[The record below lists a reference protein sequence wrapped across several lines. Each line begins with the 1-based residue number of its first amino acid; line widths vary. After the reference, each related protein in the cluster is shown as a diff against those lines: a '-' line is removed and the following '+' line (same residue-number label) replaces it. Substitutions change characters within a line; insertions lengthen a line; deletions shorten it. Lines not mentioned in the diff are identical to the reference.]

1 MAVGFVPCS
10 VIPVYNHERTVARV
24 LGAVRAAGL
33 PCFLV
38 DDGSGPQCA
47 RELERLAGRTERTH
61 LLRLP
66 ENRGKG
72 RAVMAGFGAAAAQG
86 FTHALQVDADGQH
99 SLDDIPRLLDDAR
112 AHPDALVCGRPVF
125 DASMPAVRRY
135 GRYLTHALV
144 WLETLSL
151 DIPDSLCGFRV
162 YPLRP
167 VTELLRQEHVG
178 ARMDFD
184 VEILVRLY
192 WRRVPLRWLSTR
204 VVYPL
209 DGVSHF
215 RLLRDNARMVA
226 LQLRLLAGMVLRLP
240 ALVSRKLA

>member
-1 MAVGFVPCS
+1 MSIGFVPCS
-10 VIPVYNHERTVARV
+10 VIPVYNHEGTVARV
-24 LGAVRAAGL
+24 LEAVRAAGL

-38 DDGSGPQCA
+38 DDGSRPECA
-47 RELERLAGRTERTH
+47 RELARLAARTEHTR

-72 RAVMAGFGAAAAQG
+72 HAVMVGFEAAAAQG
-86 FTHALQVDADGQH
+86 FTHVLQVDADGQH
-99 SLDDIPRLLDDAR
+99 SLEDIPRLIDDAR
-112 AHPDALVCGRPVF
+112 DHPDALVCGQPIF

-162 YPLRP
+162 YPLRA
-167 VTELLRQEHVG
+167 VMKLVREEHIG

-192 WRRVPLRWLSTR
+192 WRHVPLRWLSTR

-209 DGVSHF
+209 DGISHF
-215 RLLRDNARMVA
+215 RLLRDNARMVG
-226 LQLRLLAGMVLRLP
+226 LQLRLLSGMLWRLP
-240 ALVSRKLA
+240 ALVSRKLT